1 MLTGYSRNLIAEVS
15 DADDLL
21 QHTLLKAW
29 DNRDKFYD
37 TGSFTAWLCTIMRNT
52 FINFIRKE
60 KSTVVSED
68 WVFDGFAKDDVK
80 TTILDRRYS
89 RYLFPKENCAFGG
102 CTVTPI
108 RNLRKR
114 MIFLWER

>member
-1 MLTGYSRNLIAEVS
+1 MNDTQFTQALTKAMPMLTGYSRNLIAEVS

-68 WVFDGFAKDDVK
+68 WVFDGFAKDDVN
-80 TTILDRRYS
+80 DYD
-89 RYLFPKENCAFGG
+89 
-102 CTVTPI
+102 I
-108 RNLRKR
+108 R
-114 MIFLWER
+114 

>member
-1 MLTGYSRNLIAEVS
+1 MPMLTGYSRNLIAEVS

-68 WVFDGFAKDDVK
+68 WVFDGFAKDDVN
-80 TTILDRRYS
+80 DYD
-89 RYLFPKENCAFGG
+89 
-102 CTVTPI
+102 I
-108 RNLRKR
+108 RQAV
-114 MIFLWER
+114 

>member
-37 TGSFTAWLCTIMRNT
+37 TGSFTAWLCAIMRNT

-68 WVFDGFAKDDVK
+68 WVFDGFAKDDVN
-80 TTILDRRYS
+80 DYD
-89 RYLFPKENCAFGG
+89 
-102 CTVTPI
+102 I
-108 RNLRKR
+108 R
-114 MIFLWER
+114 